1 MEFQHLED
9 LGLKRLNT
17 VVNVDKRPLQ
27 TYYSLSSK
35 LKECAQ
41 RMHSFKDSLIFQQ
54 FWEEAAQQAVEEHES
69 SGEECESLE
78 EEEEDSFVAALDL
91 DNVFHCLISPCFKS
105 YERLYDDLRSG
116 SLTLLAVDKI
126 FQEFTNHPEDI
137 KPELNTMCKLRPGE
151 DRGWVAERFQ
161 QIQQYH
167 EMHLTFDAAKIIA
180 NVKESLNLFG
190 DFRVLENML
199 DIVSTHFF
207 SSALSG
213 PWLAHLDKSDPSY
226 TSLPVCEE
234 SFPAPKCFFE
244 IKTKCSNKVLLC
256 NLSYKRRWFSS
267 AWGMALQRASPALL
281 GNGLFPISS
290 VTVGIACFADREA

>member
-9 LGLKRLNT
+9 LGSKRLNT

-27 TYYSLSSK
+27 TYYSLSSE

-69 SGEECESLE
+69 SEEECESLE
-78 EEEEDSFVAALDL
+78 EEEEEDIFVAALDL
-91 DNVFHCLISPCFKS
+91 DNVFRCLISPCFKS
-105 YERLYDDLRSG
+105 YERLYVDLRSG
-116 SLTLLAVDKI
+116 SLTLSAVDKI

-180 NVKESLNLFG
+180 NVKESLNLSG
-190 DFRVLENML
+190 DFRVLENLL

-213 PWLAHLDKSDPSY
+213 PWLACLGKSDPSHMPV
-226 TSLPVCEE
+226 PVCEE
-234 SFPAPKCFFE
+234 PSPAPKCFFE
-244 IKTKCSNKVLLC
+244 IKCSNKVLLC
-256 NLSYKRRWFSS
+256 NLS
-267 AWGMALQRASPALL
+267 
-281 GNGLFPISS
+281 
-290 VTVGIACFADREA
+290 